1 MSRGVYIDVTHREG
15 CGLKDATA
23 NERRVPTAGNGRRL
37 CKCSP
42 RVRAQVKRQW
52 VAEGVFPEGWTQAN
66 LRQFEAEAIGARE
79 AHESGQRVIKREEAP
94 TFGELAADYL
104 ARLDRR
110 RELDEVAAQTV
121 AQRRT
126 GVRRLEA
133 RGWGDKP
140 VTAITREA
148 VDELRAELRR
158 EGYAMNTIS
167 GTYVATI
174 AVVLNDSE
182 AVGRWL
188 AASPTSQR
196 WARRSPRTMV
206 RPERTPRALDIE
218 FVFALL
224 DAAAKRRDGL
234 LLHDMILTGATTGMR
249 KREIAGLR
257 AECVHLREHRIEVV
271 GQLLDGGRFEPPK
284 SYIERTTI
292 VCDALAER
300 LRLRLAQ
307 GGEYVFAVPGEDL
320 PWSRMEQGSR
330 FNKAWEACGPRRKS
344 DSWHALRHTFATTLD
359 AGRCRPLAI
368 DAVMGHKNQGVSFR
382 YRHVLEPD
390 LDEMVRV
397 LNERFDRT
405 PPDVVRLDDRR
416 RRAS

>member
-1 MSRGVYIDVTHREG
+1 MGRGVYIEVTHREG
-15 CGLKDATA
+15 CGLKNATA
-23 NERRVPTAGNGRRL
+23 SARRVPVAGNGRRM

-42 RVRAQVKRQW
+42 RVRAQVKRRW

-66 LRQFEAEAIGARE
+66 LRQFEAEAVGARE
-79 AHESGQRVIKREEAP
+79 AHESGRRTIERDRVP

-104 ARLDRR
+104 ARLERR

-121 AQRRT
+121 RQRRT

-133 RGWGDKP
+133 RGWTGKP

-148 VDELRAELRR
+148 VDELRAELRG

-174 AVVLNDSE
+174 AVILNESD
-182 AVGRWL
+182 AIGRWL
-188 AASPTSQR
+188 PTSPTSQR
-196 WARRSPRTMV
+196 WARRSPRTLV
-206 RPERTPRALDIE
+206 RPERTPRSLDID

-224 DAAAKRRDGL
+224 DEAAKRDDGL
-234 LLHDMILTGATTGMR
+234 LLHDMILTGVTTGMR
-249 KREIAGLR
+249 KREIAGL
-257 AECVHLREHRIEVV
+257 
-271 GQLLDGGRFEPPK
+271 
-284 SYIERTTI
+284 
-292 VCDALAER
+292 
-300 LRLRLAQ
+300 
-307 GGEYVFAVPGEDL
+307 
-320 PWSRMEQGSR
+320 
-330 FNKAWEACGPRRKS
+330 
-344 DSWHALRHTFATTLD
+344 LRHTFATTLD

-382 YRHVLEPD
+382 YRHVLAPD

-397 LNERFDRT
+397 LNEQFNRT

-416 RRAS
+416 RKAA

>member
-1 MSRGVYIDVTHREG
+1 MGRGVYIEVTHREG
-15 CGLKDATA
+15 CGLKNATA
-23 NERRVPTAGNGRRL
+23 SARRVPVAGNGRRM

-42 RVRAQVKRQW
+42 RVRAQVKRRW

-66 LRQFEAEAIGARE
+66 LRQFEAEAVGARE
-79 AHESGQRVIKREEAP
+79 AHESGRRTIERDRVP

-104 ARLDRR
+104 ARLERR

-121 AQRRT
+121 RQRRT

-133 RGWGDKP
+133 RGWTGKP

-148 VDELRAELRR
+148 VDELRAELRG

-174 AVVLNDSE
+174 AVILNESD
-182 AVGRWL
+182 AIGRWL
-188 AASPTSQR
+188 PTSPTSQR
-196 WARRSPRTMV
+196 WARRSPRTLV
-206 RPERTPRALDIE
+206 RPERTPRSLDID

-224 DAAAKRRDGL
+224 DEAAKRDDGL
-234 LLHDMILTGATTGMR
+234 LLHDMILTGVTTGMR

-257 AECVHLREHRIEVV
+257 PECIHLRERRIEVV
-271 GQLLDGGRFEPPK
+271 GQLLDGGVFEPPK
-284 SYIERTTI
+284 SYVERTT
-292 VCDALAER
+292 VMCDALAER
-300 LRLRLAQ
+300 LRVRLAQ
-307 GGEYVFAVPGEDL
+307 AGEYVFAVPGEEL

-330 FNKAWEACGPRRKS
+330 FNKVWEACGPRRKS

-382 YRHVLEPD
+382 YRHVLAPD

-397 LNERFDRT
+397 LNEQFNRT

-416 RRAS
+416 RKAA